1 MDDPQIELLQL
12 KVKKYVK
19 KEDKGKIV
27 IFRRNNNVVGIK
39 SVLIMAFFPPCN
51 ANNLKMHDN
60 RINDTSREII
70 KIMKNSDFVW
80 NDFFPYSPNK
90 MDAINQTLI
99 LYDLRKIGFL
109 QDF

>member
-1 MDDPQIELLQL
+1 
-12 KVKKYVK
+12 
-19 KEDKGKIV
+19 
-27 IFRRNNNVVGIK
+27 
-39 SVLIMAFFPPCN
+39 MAFFPPCN
-51 ANNLKMHDN
+51 ANNLKMHD
-60 RINDTSREII
+60 NDTSREII